1 MIRGIA
7 LTALVAVATFTTPAP
22 GQALDAVEQRIIR
35 WVDDHRDE
43 QITFLERV
51 VNVNSGTMNH
61 DGVREVGRLV
71 RAELDALGFATRWV
85 ALPDTVNRA
94 GHLFAERR
102 GERGKR
108 VLLIG
113 HLDTVFEERSPFQR
127 FERIDSVTVR
137 GPGVE
142 DMKGGNVVIVYAL
155 KALAAA
161 GALDG
166 TSIEVAL
173 TDDEDDTG
181 DPLEVTRH
189 DLIAAGRRADAA
201 LGFEGGVGHVN
212 TATVA
217 RRGFTGWVLQVHG
230 RQGHSSQIFS
240 DRYGAGAINE
250 AARIVAAFYDELAG
264 EQHLTFGAGIIVGG
278 TEADYDAAA
287 ASGSAF
293 GKTNV
298 IPQTVTVAGDLRTL
312 TVEQRDR
319 VKERMRA
326 IVAHNLPGTSAEI
339 TFRDSYPPMAPTE
352 GNASLLALLDAVSR
366 DLGLG
371 TLEPVD
377 PALRGAADVSFVA
390 PHVDALDG
398 LGPVGSGGHTTEETI
413 DLRSLPIVTKRAA
426 VLIYRL
432 IREPGAT

>member
-1 MIRGIA
+1 MVRPFVLLLAI
-7 LTALVAVATFTTPAP
+7 VAAPAAA
-22 GQALDAVEQRIIR
+22 GSQSLDAVEQRIVQWI
-35 WVDDHRDE
+35 DDHRSE
-43 QITFLERV
+43 QVAFLEHV

-61 DGVREVGRLV
+61 AGVREVGRLFEV
-71 RAELDALGFATRWV
+71 ELDALGFAAEWV
-85 ALPDTVNRA
+85 NLPDGVNRA
-94 GHLFAERR
+94 GHLFAARH
-102 GERGKR
+102 GDRGKR

-127 FERIDSVTVR
+127 FERVDSVTAL

-166 TSIEVAL
+166 VAIEVAL
-173 TDDEDDTG
+173 TGDEEDTG
-181 DPLEVTRH
+181 DPLEVSRG
-189 DLIAAGRRADAA
+189 DLVAAGRRADAA
-201 LGFEGGVGHVN
+201 LGFEAGVGHAN
-212 TATVA
+212 SATVA
-217 RRGFTGWVLQVHG
+217 RRGFTGWVVRVHG

-240 DRYGAGAINE
+240 ERYGAGAINE
-250 AARIVAAFYDELAG
+250 AARIVSALYDELAG
-264 EQHLTFGAGIIVGG
+264 EEHLTFGAGIIVGG
-278 TEADYDAAA
+278 TDAEYDAAT

-298 IPQTVTVAGDLRTL
+298 IPQSVTVAGDLRTL
-312 TVEQRDR
+312 TVEQRER
-319 VKERMRA
+319 VKERIRA
-326 IVAHNLPGTSAEI
+326 IVGRHLPGTSAEI

-352 GNASLLALLDAVSR
+352 GNAALLARLDAVSR

-371 TLEPVD
+371 TVEPVE
-377 PALRGAADVSFVA
+377 PARRGAADVSFVA
-390 PHVDALDG
+390 PFVDALDG

-413 DLRSLPIVTKRAA
+413 DLRSLPVVTKRAA

-432 IREPGAT
+432 TRGETSS